1 MLSQLREFFERNL
14 NPPREAEGSD
24 EHAVHLATAALLF
37 EMARQDETVRPEE
50 LDVVA
55 DAVQRKFELPKAE
68 TEELMALA
76 AEEVRESTDY
86 YQFTS
91 LINER
96 FSPEQKVRVVEHLWE
111 VAWADGRVD
120 RYEEHMVRKIAELL
134 YVPHKDFIAAKLRT
148 AGNQ

>member
-14 NPPREAEGSD
+14 SPPREVEGSD
-24 EHAVHLATAALLF
+24 EHAVRLATAALLF

-50 LDVVA
+50 LDVIA
-55 DAVQRKFELPKAE
+55 DAVQRKFELPKTE

-96 FSPEQKVRVVEHLWE
+96 FSPGQKVRVVEHLWE
-111 VAWADGRVD
+111 VAWADGKVD

-148 AGNQ
+148 ADNQ

>member
-14 NPPREAEGSD
+14 SPSQESERSD
-24 EHAVHLATAALLF
+24 EHALRLATAALLF
-37 EMARQDETVRPEE
+37 EMARQDETIRPEE
-50 LDVVA
+50 LDAVA
-55 DAVQRKFELPKAE
+55 DAVKRKFGLPETE

-96 FSPEQKVRVVEHLWE
+96 FSPEQKVRVIEHLWE
-111 VAWADGRVD
+111 VAWADGGVD

-134 YVPHKDFIAAKLRT
+134 YVPHKDFIAAKLRIT
-148 AGNQ
+148 DSQ

>member
-14 NPPREAEGSD
+14 NPPQKSDRSD
-24 EHAVHLATAALLF
+24 EHALRLATAALLF
-37 EMARQDETVRPEE
+37 EMARQDEKVRPEE
-50 LDVVA
+50 VGA
-55 DAVQRKFELPKAE
+55 IANAVQRKFGLSQTE
-68 TEELMALA
+68 TDELMALA
-76 AEEVRESTDY
+76 EEEVRDSTDY

-96 FSPEQKVRVVEHLWE
+96 FNPEQKVRVVEHLWE
-111 VAWADGRVD
+111 VARADGEVD

-148 AGNQ
+148 ADNR